1 MTKYKGLTYLTSELR
16 VHASCAFLRVQS
28 RTDLFE
34 SQYNNNLLIKPLYY
48 ILIRKPLLLDTYG
61 LYATETGI
69 YYRSVVRVDVQ
80 PARRLQP
87 YLQHQLRALQAPLQA
102 VQPVMEPLIELDLPE
117 L

>member
-1 MTKYKGLTYLTSELR
+1 MQ
-16 VHASCAFLRVQS
+16 ASGKFLRVQS

-61 LYATETGI
+61 LYATKTGI
-69 YYRSVVRVDVQ
+69 YYRSVVRADVQ

-87 YLQHQLRALQAPLQA
+87 YLQLQLWALQAQLQA
-102 VQPVMEPLIELDLPE
+102 VQALQPVQLEPVKLDLPE